1 MKIFVLLIAIAVAS
15 ALGVVYMKHRTRL
28 LFSEIQKLQQM
39 NEAYDEALA
48 QLQFEQ
54 NRWGD
59 RERIEREARDRLGMV
74 FPDASSVISIK
85 P

>member
-1 MKIFVLLIAIAVAS
+1 MKIFVLLIVIAVAS

>member
-59 RERIEREARDRLGMV
+59 RERIEKEARDRLGMV
-74 FPDASSVISIK
+74 FPDASAVISIK